1 MSEESI
7 SNGGGAAR
15 GLRVAVLYNHV
26 GDDEYEKLKTVDE
39 ETLDFEPTYE
49 IAVATVQEEYDAIV
63 AALRSEGFDAFPFNL
78 DDSLDRLRELAELR
92 PDAVVN
98 LAEHFHDDG
107 TLESAVAAYLDLCQ
121 IAYTGAPAFTL
132 TLCRRKGLAKQLLLA
147 SAVPTPRYRLLW
159 EPKVPKR
166 HGLRYP
172 MIIKPAREDASA
184 GVDQESVVDDFQRL
198 EERVAEAFRQFGPP
212 ILVEEF
218 IDGRELHV
226 AVLGN
231 DPPVVLPIVEYDFAG
246 MPEGRRRIISYAVKW
261 DPLQED
267 YHRVHSV
274 CPAKIPERV
283 RRRVAEVA
291 LHAYRI
297 LECRDY
303 ARLDIRLDA
312 RNRPHVLEVNPNP
325 DLTEGVSF
333 MESAEAG
340 GFGFA
345 TTLRMLVEM
354 ALSRRNP
361 ALDEERSEGAQL

>member
-1 MSEESI
+1 MI
-7 SNGGGAAR
+7 R
-15 GLRVAVLYNHV
+15 KRVAVLYNHV
-26 GDDEYEKLKTVDE
+26 GEDEYEKLKQVDE
-39 ETLDFEPTYE
+39 SKLDFEPEYE

-63 AALRSEGFDAFPFNL
+63 SALRAEGFDAFPYNL
-78 DDSLDRLRELAELR
+78 EERIDRLHSLAAER

-98 LAEHFHDDG
+98 LVEHFHDDPIH
-107 TLESAVAAYLDLCQ
+107 ESAVAGYLDLCE
-121 IAYTGAPAFTL
+121 IPYTGAPPFTL
-132 TLCRRKGLAKQLLLA
+132 TLCRRKGLAKQLLRA
-147 SAVPTPRYRLLW
+147 SAVPTPRYLLLW
-159 EPKVPKR
+159 EPRVPKR

-184 GVDQESVVDDFQRL
+184 GVDQESVVDDFQQL
-198 EERVAEAFRQFGPP
+198 GERVEKAFESFGAP

-218 IDGRELHV
+218 IEGRELHV
-226 AVLGN
+226 AILGN
-231 DPPVVLPIVEYDFAG
+231 DPPIVLPMVEYDFTG
-246 MPEGRRRIISYAVKW
+246 LSEGRRGIISYAVKW

-274 CPAKIPERV
+274 CPAKLSKRV
-283 RRRVAEVA
+283 RDRVAEVA

-303 ARLDIRLDA
+303 ARLDIRLDPQ
-312 RNRPHVLEVNPNP
+312 NRPHVLEVNPNP

-340 GFGFA
+340 GYNFA

-354 ALSRRNP
+354 ALGRAGAPP
-361 ALDEERSEGAQL
+361 APPDGTEPEGV